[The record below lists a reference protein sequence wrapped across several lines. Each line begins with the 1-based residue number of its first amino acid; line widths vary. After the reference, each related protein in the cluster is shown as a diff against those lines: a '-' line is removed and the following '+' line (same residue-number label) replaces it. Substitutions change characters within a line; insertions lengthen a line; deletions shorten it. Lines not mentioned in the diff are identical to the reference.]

1 VLNPNSKNMH
11 FQWKR
16 MNLTNL
22 ISDKK
27 IRFLRKIVDVQPIF
41 PVNVL
46 SYRRQNNVALHT
58 ILLYFLKF
66 AISKMKTNKQQHD
79 ITIFF

>member
-1 VLNPNSKNMH
+1 
-11 FQWKR
+11 

-27 IRFLRKIVDVQPIF
+27 IRFLRKIVEVQPIC

-46 SYRRQNNVALHT
+46 SYRPQNNVALHT
-58 ILLYFLKF
+58 ILLYFSKF
-66 AISKMKTNKQQHD
+66 AILKMKKKNKQQHD
-79 ITIFF
+79 ITIIF